1 MMRKTLTLL
10 LAIMLV
16 LAHAALADVYEISDE
31 NEMNFGRLCINLIH
45 AYEHPSPND
54 AAAIQSVVDA
64 IGAMDE
70 SDRAVAEA
78 IADHWMRVYANPDYE
93 MFIHDGGERA
103 TALENIGL
111 SDDSGHAFVVLGFKL
126 EKGEMTKELMLR
138 CEAAAAAARSFPNA
152 ILICSGGA
160 TGSYNPK
167 KHTEAGLMKQYLVE
181 KCGIDA
187 ARIFIDEDA
196 RSTVE
201 NAENTFAIM
210 RERGVTSYTIVT
222 SAYHQR
228 WGQVVYNCMNAFY
241 RQAYGYEAAL
251 TGNYSCDINSNPDY
265 PNEARWAVYQL
276 AVMLDLPDEV
286 MDAIKRAI

>member
-1 MMRKTLTLL
+1 MTRRIV
-10 LAIMLV
+10 ALV
-16 LAHAALADVYEISDE
+16 LALLLTGAFALADVYEISDE

-54 AAAIQSVVDA
+54 ADTLQSVVDA
-64 IGAMDE
+64 IGAMDAN
-70 SDRAVAEA
+70 DCAVAEA
-78 IADHWMRVYANPDYE
+78 IADHWMSVYANPEYE

-111 SDDSGHAFVVLGFKL
+111 NDGSDHAFVVLGFKL
-126 EKGEMTKELMLR
+126 EKGEMTRELAQR

-160 TGSYNPK
+160 TGSNNPK
-167 KHTEAGLMKQYLVE
+167 KHTEAGLMKKYLVE

-210 RERGVTSYTIVT
+210 REKGVASYTIVT

-228 WGQVVYNCMNAFY
+228 WGQVIYNCMNAFY
-241 RQAYGYEAAL
+241 KQSYGYEAVL
-251 TGNYSCDINSNPDY
+251 MGNYSCDINSNPDY

>member
-1 MMRKTLTLL
+1 MTRTIIALTLAL
-10 LAIMLV
+10 LL
-16 LAHAALADVYEISDE
+16 LGTSALADVYHISDE
-31 NEMNFGRLCINLIH
+31 NEMNFGRLCIDLIH
-45 AYEHPSPND
+45 AYEHPTPGD
-54 AAAIQSVVDA
+54 ADTIQSVVDA
-64 IGAMDE
+64 IGAMDA

-78 IADHWMRVYANPDYE
+78 IADHWMRNYANPDYE
-93 MFIHDGGERA
+93 MFIYDGGERA
-103 TALENIGL
+103 TALESIALN
-111 SDDSGHAFVVLGFKL
+111 DDSNHAFVVLGFKL

-138 CEAAAAAARSFPNA
+138 CEAAAAAARSFPSA
-152 ILICSGGA
+152 VLICSGGA
-160 TGSYNPK
+160 TGSNNPK
-167 KHTEAGLMKQYLVE
+167 KHTEAGLMKKYLVE

-210 RERGVTSYTIVT
+210 REKGVSSYTIVT

-228 WGQVVYNCMNAFY
+228 WGQAVYNCMNAFY
-241 RQAYGYEAAL
+241 KQAYGYEAAL
-251 TGNYSCDINSNPDY
+251 VGNYSCDINSNPDY